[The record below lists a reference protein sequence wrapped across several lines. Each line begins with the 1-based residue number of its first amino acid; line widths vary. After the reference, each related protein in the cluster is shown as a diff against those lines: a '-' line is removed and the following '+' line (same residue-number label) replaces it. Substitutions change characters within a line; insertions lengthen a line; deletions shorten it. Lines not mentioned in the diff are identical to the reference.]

1 MESLI
6 AVAVL
11 ALFGYT
17 VGSMK
22 VIDQGYEG
30 IVQRL
35 GRFQRTLKPGL
46 NFVVPF
52 FDSVLVESTREQ
64 LLDIDPQA
72 VTTKDNVSIKVDA
85 IIYWR
90 ILDVEK
96 AYYEIEDLDLALENL
111 VLGSLRSQI
120 GQMTLNE
127 TFSNRDKV
135 NQALLRELDQATEP
149 WGVKIVRVELQEIV
163 LPEAL
168 QRALEQER
176 TAETAKR
183 AELLQSQAT
192 VQSIEQIAKAFESID
207 RKNADAVMRFLMT
220 QRYVDANYKL
230 SESNN
235 SKIIFMDPKSL
246 SETVGELI
254 GADTTEGLDVD
265 TKSS

>member
-17 VGSMK
+17 IGSVK

-52 FDSVLVESTREQ
+52 FDAVLIESTREQ
-64 LLDIDPQA
+64 LLDIAPQA
-72 VTTKDNVSIKVDA
+72 VTTKDNVTMKVDA

-96 AYYEIEDLDLALENL
+96 AYYEVEELDKALENL

-127 TFSNRDKV
+127 TFSNRTKI
-135 NQALLRELDQATEP
+135 NQALLTELDQATEP
-149 WGVKIVRVELQEIV
+149 WGVKIVRVEVQEIE
-163 LPEAL
+163 LPEKL
-168 QRALEQER
+168 QRALEEER

-192 VQSIEQIAKAFESID
+192 VESIGQIASALKAQP
-207 RKNADAVMRFLMT
+207 NADAVMRFLMT

-230 SESNN
+230 SESSN
-235 SKIIFMDPKSL
+235 SKIIFMDPKAL
-246 SETVGELI
+246 SETIGELI
-254 GADTTEGLDVD
+254 GAENAENISPSDG
-265 TKSS
+265 KS

>member
-64 LLDIDPQA
+64 LLDIKPQA

-149 WGVKIVRVELQEIV
+149 WGVKIVRVELQEIA

-168 QRALEQER
+168 QRALEAER
-176 TAETAKR
+176 TAETTKR

-192 VQSIEQIAKAFESID
+192 VESIKQIAEALQAQ
-207 RKNADAVMRFLMT
+207 KNPEAVMRFLMT
-220 QRYVDANYKL
+220 QRYVDSNYKL

-265 TKSS
+265 NTKHS

>member
-1 MESLI
+1 METVI

-17 VGSMK
+17 VGSVK

-64 LLDIDPQA
+64 LLDIKPQA

-85 IIYWR
+85 IVYWR

-96 AYYEIEDLDLALENL
+96 AYYEIEDLDTALENL
-111 VLGSLRSQI
+111 VLGSLRAQI
-120 GQMTLNE
+120 GQMPLDD
-127 TFSNRDKV
+127 TFSNRNKV
-135 NQALLRELDQATEP
+135 NQALLKELDQATEP
-149 WGVKIVRVELQEIV
+149 WGVQIMRVEVQEIV
-163 LPEAL
+163 LPEKL
-168 QRALEQER
+168 QRALEEER

-183 AELLQSQAT
+183 TALLEAEGT
-192 VQSIEQIAKAFESID
+192 VKSIEQLA
-207 RKNADAVMRFLMT
+207 NALKSQPNAEAVMRFLMT

-235 SKIIFMDPKSL
+235 SKIIFMDPKAL

-254 GADTTEGLDVD
+254 GAETIDNTNDT
-265 TKSS
+265 SNS